1 MMEKWDVMVLGAGI
15 AGLVAAY
22 EFSKR
27 GKRVLLL
34 DKAHQPGGALRAS
47 KVKSYLVDE
56 FYHHIY
62 PHDKL
67 TIQLCEELGVTVDW
81 KYTDSAFF
89 EKGKFYRL
97 TKPFDLF
104 TFAPLSWK
112 NKLALLRLML
122 IIKFID
128 KKNYPKYDHISAKEF
143 LIQQSSTEVYEK
155 LFRTLLE
162 AKYGNKLERIS
173 AAWIIERLKE
183 RSNRNLRGEK
193 LGYVRGGFHIL
204 TNALV
209 NAIEK
214 NGGKLKCTAVIEKMD
229 FSNTPATVHYQHSE
243 KKHTA
248 TAKTVISTLPPLV
261 LMQLVRFPEEY
272 AERLRKLEYIGACC
286 VLVGLSK
293 PLTPHYWTNIMDS
306 AHFGVVVEQTNFI
319 DAQNYAGD
327 HFVYLSRYPDSK
339 SDLWKM
345 TEEQVGQAFLADLHR
360 LFGKQEVLWHRVFRL
375 PVSGIVYHKGIKDH
389 IVPVMTPIPN
399 LFVAGLFNS
408 YPERGIDRA
417 VALVQRIVKTFEK

>member
-1 MMEKWDVMVLGAGI
+1 MESRDVVVLGAGI
-15 AGLVAAY
+15 AGLVAGY

-34 DKAHQPGGALRAS
+34 DKANQPGGALRAS
-47 KVKSYLVDE
+47 KVKSYFVDE

-67 TIQLCEELGVTVDW
+67 AIKLCEELGVTVDW
-81 KYTDSAFF
+81 KYINTAFF
-89 EKGKFYRL
+89 EKGIFYRL
-97 TKPFDLF
+97 TKPYDLF
-104 TFAPLSWK
+104 TFTPLSWK
-112 NKLALLRLML
+112 NKIALMRLML
-122 IIKFID
+122 KIKFID
-128 KKNYPKYDHISAKEF
+128 KEDYQKYDQISAKDF
-143 LIQQSSTEVYEK
+143 LIQQSSAEVYEK

-162 AKYGNKLERIS
+162 AKYGDNLERIS

-209 NAIEK
+209 TAIEK
-214 NGGKLKCTAVIEKMD
+214 KEGKLKCTAVIEKMD
-229 FSNTPATVHYQHSE
+229 LSNTPATIHYQHSG
-243 KKHTA
+243 KKHTV
-248 TAKTVISTLPPLV
+248 TAKTVVSTLPPPV
-261 LMQLVRFPEEY
+261 LMQFVSLPEEY

-286 VLVGLSK
+286 VLAGLRK
-293 PLTPHYWTNIMDS
+293 PLTPHYWTNIMEP
-306 AHFGVVVEQTNFI
+306 ARFGVVVEQTNFV

-327 HFVYLSRYPDSK
+327 HYVYLSRYPDSK

-345 TEEQVGQAFLADLHR
+345 TEEQVGRAFLEDMNR

-389 IVPVMTPIPN
+389 IVPVTTPIPN
-399 LFVAGLFNS
+399 LFVAGIFNS

-417 VALVQRIVKTFEK
+417 AALVHRIVNAFDR